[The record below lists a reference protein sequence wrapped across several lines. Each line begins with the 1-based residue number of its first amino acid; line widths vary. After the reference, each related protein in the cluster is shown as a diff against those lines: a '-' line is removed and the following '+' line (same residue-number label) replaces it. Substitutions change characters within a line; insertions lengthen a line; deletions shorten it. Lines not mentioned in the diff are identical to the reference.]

1 MNFFDQLLA
10 SGYYAFDGKLNS
22 HIVRIAITFL
32 RKHGKKFKNNELVM
46 KEIKKY
52 MYFDVETQHYVLY
65 DEYTVSDIGDYMNID
80 LITLFHNIKL
90 SRDRYY
96 SGLDTKEEPTIES
109 AMENNNIKGM

>member
-22 HIVRIAITFL
+22 HIVRIAIAFL
-32 RKHGKKFKNNELVM
+32 RKNNMKFKSKELVM
-46 KEIKKY
+46 QKIKKY
-52 MYFDVETQHYVLY
+52 MYFDIETQHYLLY
-65 DEYTVSDIGDYMNID
+65 DEYTVGDLSEFMDID

-96 SGLDTKEEPTIES
+96 SGLDTKEEPTFES